1 MCLVPFW
8 SRVPRLLVGGCFV
21 SPSST
26 HEVTGLLRAWTAG
39 DRQALDRLTS
49 IVYGDL
55 HRLAHRYMTRER
67 TGHTLQTTAL
77 INEVFMRLMH
87 TAGVSWHDRAH
98 FFAFC
103 AQLMRR
109 VLTDHARAQYTL
121 KRGGG
126 GTKVLNF
133 DESLVVGA
141 RPRPDLVALSDALDQ
156 LAKLD
161 PRKARVVELRF
172 YGGLSVE
179 DSAEVLRVSPE
190 TVMRD
195 WRLAKAWLWRE
206 LRADQPDA
214 AA

>member
-1 MCLVPFW
+1 M
-8 SRVPRLLVGGCFV
+8 
-21 SPSST
+21 SPPST
-26 HEVTGLLRAWTAG
+26 HEVTRLLRAWSAG
-39 DRQALDRLTS
+39 DRQALDRLTT

-55 HRLAHRYMTRER
+55 HRLAHHYMTREG
-67 TGHTLQTTAL
+67 TGHTLQTTGL
-77 INEVFMRLMH
+77 INEVFIGLVD

-98 FFAFC
+98 FFALC

-109 VLTDHARAQYTL
+109 VLTDHARARHTV

-126 GTKVLNF
+126 VKALNF

-141 RPRPDLVALSDALDQ
+141 RPRPDLVALNDALDQ

-172 YGGLSVE
+172 YGGLSVK
-179 DSAEVLRVSPE
+179 DSAEVLKVSPR

-195 WRLAKAWLWRE
+195 WDLAKAWLWRE
-206 LRADQPDA
+206 LRADQQHA

>member
-1 MCLVPFW
+1 VP
-8 SRVPRLLVGGCFV
+8 P
-21 SPSST
+21 PST
-26 HEVTGLLRAWTAG
+26 REVTALLLAWSAG

-49 IVYGDL
+49 IVYSDL
-55 HRLAHRYMTRER
+55 HRLAHHYMTREG

-77 INEVFMRLMH
+77 INELFLRLVD
-87 TAGVSWHDRAH
+87 TGGVSCHDRAH
-98 FFAFC
+98 FFGLC

-109 VLTDHARAQYTL
+109 VLTDHARARRTL

-126 GTKVLNF
+126 VKTLNF
-133 DESLVVGA
+133 DEPLTLGA
-141 RPRPDLVALSDALDQ
+141 RPRPDLVALNDALDE

-179 DSAEVLRVSPE
+179 DSAEVLKVSPE

-206 LRADQPDA
+206 LRADQKHA
-214 AA
+214 AT